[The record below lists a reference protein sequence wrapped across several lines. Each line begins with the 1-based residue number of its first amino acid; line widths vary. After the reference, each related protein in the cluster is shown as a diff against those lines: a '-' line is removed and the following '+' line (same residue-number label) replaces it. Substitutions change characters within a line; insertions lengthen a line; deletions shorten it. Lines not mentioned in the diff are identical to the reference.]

1 MKRLAILTVGKTHS
15 GKTTFARELERCL
28 PESVVIDRDDLAGF
42 INTRYESLLPKQGAN
57 TLKDALT
64 RTLVDY
70 AVHESEKHII
80 MCNNYSNR
88 EGRLR
93 MLDWFHQKGLVS
105 VLVYFNLPDELLY
118 SRIASSERSTA
129 ILRKSKSFDVVLT
142 RQIADLQKGHAEP
155 STERES
161 EYLFVINDSDEV
173 PGTIQKIVQIAGG
186 KSM

>member
-28 PESVVIDRDDLAGF
+28 PESVVIDRDDLAEF

-70 AVHESEKHII
+70 AVHESEH
-80 MCNNYSNR
+80 
-88 EGRLR
+88 
-93 MLDWFHQKGLVS
+93 
-105 VLVYFNLPDELLY
+105 
-118 SRIASSERSTA
+118 
-129 ILRKSKSFDVVLT
+129 
-142 RQIADLQKGHAEP
+142 
-155 STERES
+155 
-161 EYLFVINDSDEV
+161 LFVINDSDEV

-186 KSM
+186 KSI